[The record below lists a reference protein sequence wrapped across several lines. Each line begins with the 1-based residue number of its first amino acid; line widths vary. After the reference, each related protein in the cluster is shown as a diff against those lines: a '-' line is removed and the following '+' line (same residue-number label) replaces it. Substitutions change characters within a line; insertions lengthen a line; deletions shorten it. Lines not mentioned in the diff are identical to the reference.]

1 MTEITFGKILAEFK
15 DNQVIIKQL
24 NPIFEKEIRRYT
36 KIPFNTCKTCLLPQQ
51 KCQNHSIFIDKNN
64 EPILD
69 GLMVASYYKKKPF
82 NRITEELT
90 FIRSRDNLSPNN
102 LLFII
107 FKEIL
112 KAAVLRFDRKFD
124 IITCPPTKYNSIKE
138 IIKVT
143 ALELDISYVPI
154 IKFIKYDEK
163 LHEKRKIRDI
173 QDSDKII
180 DLVRKIYRSNNE
192 NYSEIKTLLIVDDI
206 IRTGATL
213 NRISYILK
221 TQGVKSVYG
230 FAWLRAVG

>member
-1 MTEITFGKILAEFK
+1 
-15 DNQVIIKQL
+15 
-24 NPIFEKEIRRYT
+24 
-36 KIPFNTCKTCLLPQQ
+36 
-51 KCQNHSIFIDKNN
+51 
-64 EPILD
+64 
-69 GLMVASYYKKKPF
+69 MVASYYKKKPF

-112 KAAVLRFDRKFD
+112 KAAVLRFDRNFA

-154 IKFIKYDEK
+154 NKFIKYDEK

-173 QDSDKII
+173 QNSDKAI

-192 NYSEIKTLLIVDDI
+192 NYSEIKRLLIIDDI

-230 FAWLRAVG
+230 FAWLRAIGSN